1 MRQIKDNT
9 ISWLKAAG
17 IRAIKTFA
25 QTMIATIGTT
35 AVIEQVNWQLV
46 ISASLLAALLSV
58 LTSIAGLPE
67 VAEDYEKEKED

>member
-1 MRQIKDNT
+1 MQQIKNNT
-9 ISWLKAAG
+9 KSWLKAAS

-35 AVIEQVNWQLV
+35 AVIEAVDWKLV
-46 ISASLLAALLSV
+46 ISASLLAGFLSI

-67 VAEDYEKEKED
+67 VEE

>member
-67 VAEDYEKEKED
+67 VDN